1 MSDKTINELVKDIH
15 NSVQDSSQ
23 SLKTTQELIK
33 EIRNAVANGVIS
45 EQEVRDLIIGGA
57 PEELDT
63 FKEVSDRLA
72 HSGTTVNKTASSLY
86 IYPDKV
92 ATPNINSLVI
102 KGSTKQN
109 TYTGKNIL
117 DINNAEFAVLYNNK
131 LYVNGYLNSTTSVSN
146 DYVTFDQKNKNA
158 GMAVCLGKLPAG
170 NYSVANNMYTTNL
183 SICTTN
189 SFPTSDNPIDIT
201 NLVSPYTNGSLFTAP
216 GDLNIWMCW
225 YAAGTTKRRFNIISL
240 VKDEEQTIN
249 EMAALTGDDGIEP
262 YVGGKPSPNVDYPQ
276 NIIGAIGFNNYE
288 MLQEMSP
295 KQILIYS
302 MLPTE
307 YLPEYY
313 YAVIVNDGRDSDE
326 QYEIFGTTEK
336 IPTLY
341 DGDTIDLTTG
351 VLTRWNGVIDSYNG
365 EDVGQ
370 DWVSSMDICQD
381 GNTPSIGAKVV
392 YKLPEPIISTVSISK
407 NISVIRPE
415 SGIAELISTCAFDIQ
430 YQEDENRYR
439 NKFDIAIEPT
449 TALNLQS
456 LFDILELNKNVNTL
470 APLLTEVQIKK
481 PLPSG
486 LCDVDFIGQIVEFN
500 LLNIKMKS
508 STLIDYN
515 ITESI
520 FAPVSNVISMTMTGG
535 IDNTQQIQFTVTFD
549 YNLEYIFD
557 YNPKNGDVKI
567 TQSFPNQFTCS
578 LTHTVDIETG
588 NYEFEGVCNT
598 LPSLKNN
605 DSVLRI
611 KNIDI
616 LSTADDSMAI
626 TAFPTYVH
634 WHQDGKA
641 VDIQLSNY
649 YGYRPDEITNL
660 VSKID
665 LTDSNNP
672 VYYLQ
677 FTKTR

>member
-23 SLKTTQELIK
+23 SLKTTQELVK
-33 EIRNAVANGVIS
+33 EIRDAVANGVIS

-63 FKEVSDRLA
+63 FKEVSERLA
-72 HSGTTVNKTASSLY
+72 HSGTTVNKTASTLY

-131 LYVNGYLNSTTSVSN
+131 LYVNGYLNSTASVSN
-146 DYVTFDQKNKNA
+146 DNVTFDQKNKNA

-170 NYSVANNMYTTNL
+170 NYSVFSYMDTNL
-183 SICTTN
+183 FICTTN

-225 YAAGTTKRRFNIISL
+225 YAAGTTNRRFRIISL
-240 VKDEEQTIN
+240 VKDEEQIID
-249 EMAALTGDDGIEP
+249 EMAAITGDDGIEP
-262 YVGGKPSPNVDYPQ
+262 YVGGKPSPSVDYPQ

-295 KQILIYS
+295 EQILIYS
-302 MLPTE
+302 MFSIE

-313 YAVIVNDGRDSDE
+313 YAVIVHDGRDSSDE

-392 YKLPEPIISTVSISK
+392 YKLSEPIISTVPISK

-415 SGIAELISTCAFDIQ
+415 SGIAVLISTCTFDIQ

-449 TALNLQS
+449 TTLNLQS
-456 LFDILELNKNVNTL
+456 LFDILELGKNVNAL
-470 APLLTEVQIKK
+470 APSSTKVQIKK

-486 LCDVDFIGQIVEFN
+486 LCDIDFIGQIVEFN
-500 LLNIKMKS
+500 LFDIKMKS
-508 STLIDYN
+508 STPIDYN
-515 ITESI
+515 IAGSI
-520 FAPVSNVISMTMTGG
+520 FAPVSSVTSMGMTGG
-535 IDNTQQIQFTVTFD
+535 NQSQIQFTVTFNN
-549 YNLEYIFD
+549 NLEYIFN
-557 YNPKNGDVKI
+557 YNPKNGDI
-567 TQSFPNQFTCS
+567 NIIQSFPNQFTCS
-578 LTHTVDIETG
+578 LTHTVDAETG
-588 NYEFEGVCNT
+588 NHEFEGVCNT
-598 LPSLKNN
+598 LPALKDN

>member
-23 SLKTTQELIK
+23 SFKTTQELVK
-33 EIRNAVANGVIS
+33 EIRDAVANGVIS

-63 FKEVSDRLA
+63 FKEVSERLA
-72 HSGTTVNKTASSLY
+72 HSGTTVNKTASALY

-117 DINNAEFAVLYNNK
+117 DINNAEFAVLYNSK
-131 LYVNGYLNSTTSVSN
+131 LYVNGYLNSTVSVSN
-146 DYVTFDQKNKNA
+146 DNVTFDQKNKNA

-170 NYSVANNMYTTNL
+170 NYSVFSYMDTNL
-183 SICTTN
+183 FICTTN

-225 YAAGTTKRRFNIISL
+225 YAAGTTNRRFRIISL
-240 VKDEEQTIN
+240 VKDEEQIID

-262 YVGGKPSPNVDYPQ
+262 YVGGKPSPSVDYPQ

-288 MLQEMSP
+288 IPPE
-295 KQILIYS
+295 QIFIYS
-302 MLPTE
+302 MLSTE

-326 QYEIFGTTEK
+326 KYEIFGTTEK
-336 IPTLY
+336 ISTLY

-392 YKLPEPIISTVSISK
+392 YKLPEPIISTVPISK

-415 SGIAELISTCAFDIQ
+415 SGIAALISTCTFDIQ

-439 NKFDIAIEPT
+439 NKFDITIEPT

-470 APLLTEVQIKK
+470 APLLTKVQIKK

-486 LCDVDFIGQIVEFN
+486 LGDVDFIGQIVEFN
-500 LLNIKMKS
+500 LFNIKMNS
-508 STLIDYN
+508 SYVSDFN
-515 ITESI
+515 INESI
-520 FAPVSNVISMTMTGG
+520 FAPVSNVTSLTTTG
-535 IDNTQQIQFTVTFD
+535 NQSQIQFTVTFG
-549 YNLEYIFD
+549 YNLEYAFS
-557 YNPKNGDVKI
+557 YNSKSGDVKI
-567 TQSFPNQFTCS
+567 VQLFPNQFTCN
-578 LTHTVDIETG
+578 LTFTVDAETG
-588 NYEFEGVCNT
+588 NKEFECVCNT
-598 LPSLKNN
+598 LPSISK
-605 DSVLRI
+605 SSEILRI
-611 KNIDI
+611 ENIIFDNGENQI
-616 LSTADDSMAI
+616 VAY
-626 TAFPTYVH
+626 PTCIR
-634 WHQDGKA
+634 WNQDKSA
-641 VDIQLSNY
+641 DIQLSNY
-649 YGYRPDEITNL
+649 CGYRPDEITNL

-665 LTDSNNP
+665 LTDLNNP
-672 VYYLQ
+672 VYHLQ
-677 FTKTR
+677 FTVTA